1 MAHFVELKGNR
12 VIRTLVV
19 NNDVLKDENGDEQ
32 EQLGIDFLKSLLGGE
47 WLQTSYNGTFRK
59 NFAGPGMLYDKN
71 RDAFVETRE
80 GVPPS
85 WVFDEDT
92 CRWKPPIDRPEDGL
106 KLFKWDEPS
115 VSWKEVN
122 A

>member
-47 WLQTSYNGTFRK
+47 WLQTSYNATFRK

-85 WVFDEDT
+85 
-92 CRWKPPIDRPEDGL
+92 
-106 KLFKWDEPS
+106 
-115 VSWKEVN
+115 
-122 A
+122 